1 MDNYSVKYLGKNDYI
16 YILITFMYLFYFR
29 FYAAT
34 DFNSMESTT
43 ILGGFLVSFCLFS
56 HKYRSLVYRKFCEI
70 KTFKIIIFCFMLLLL
85 SFLIS
90 VIHGKNDYSFVKLLF
105 HQFVYLMVGVFCYM
119 YFKCK
124 GKENNIIEY
133 IVYAFLIQSFIQYLA
148 FLNPAFSSF
157 TNMFKPEDI
166 IILKQQYDGFRLNAI
181 SGAVALGLAVG
192 YAIVITIFI
201 FRWDE
206 LKLKHKIMD
215 FIILLAGG
223 VASGRTAILLT
234 IISIGM
240 FLIFKLFEK
249 KDGVFVRKR
258 TFFTLLI
265 VASSVLVIINAA
277 PSVVRLLPEDFQSR
291 LSTVVV
297 WLSRWKVTYFSLDG
311 GSSVYNFWTAS
322 YSVIEQINNI
332 FWGDGLYTNTD
343 GTYYLRTDAGYVRLI
358 AYGGIFWVV
367 FMFFYQHMFLKG
379 TPYRKSE
386 NITIMVLI
394 LVATLK
400 ADNLGV
406 SIQNQLILIILYL
419 LNNDELYKRSRYA
432 EMGELNGG

>member
-1 MDNYSVKYLGKNDYI
+1 MDKNSVKCVGKNDYI

-29 FYAAT
+29 FYSVF
-34 DFNSMESTT
+34 DINSMESTT
-43 ILGGFLVSFCLFS
+43 ILGGFLVFFCLIS
-56 HKYRSLVYRKFCEI
+56 PQYRSSVYRKFCEV
-70 KTFKIIIFCFMLLLL
+70 KTFKIIIFCFILLLI

-90 VIHGKNDYSFVKLLF
+90 AIHGKSDYSFVKLLF
-105 HQFVYLMVGVFCYM
+105 HQFVYLIVGVFCYM

-206 LKLKHKIMD
+206 LKLKHKILD
-215 FIILLAGG
+215 FIILSAGG

-234 IISIGM
+234 IVSIGM
-240 FLIFKLFEK
+240 FFLFKVFEK
-249 KDGVFVRKR
+249 RDGVFIKKK
-258 TFFTLLI
+258 TFFSLLI
-265 VASSVLVIINAA
+265 LAVGILIIMNAA
-277 PSVVRLLPEDFQSR
+277 PSVIRLLPEDFQSR
-291 LSTVVV
+291 LSTVIV
-297 WLSRWKVTYFSLDG
+297 WLSRWKVTYFSLDQ

-322 YSVIEQINNI
+322 YSVIKQINSI
-332 FWGDGLYTNTD
+332 FWGDGLYTNAD

-367 FMFFYQHMFLKG
+367 FMFLYQQMFLKG
-379 TPYRKSE
+379 NPYRRSE
-386 NITIMVLI
+386 NITIMALI

-406 SIQNQLILIILYL
+406 SIQNQLILIIMYL
-419 LNNDELYKRSRYA
+419 LNNDELYKRRRFA
-432 EMGELNGG
+432 DMGELNGG